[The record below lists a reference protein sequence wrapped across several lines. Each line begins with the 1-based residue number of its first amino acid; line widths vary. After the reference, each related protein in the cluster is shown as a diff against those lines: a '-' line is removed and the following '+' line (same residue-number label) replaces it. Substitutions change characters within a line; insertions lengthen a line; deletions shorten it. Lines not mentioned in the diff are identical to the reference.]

1 MAVIIVT
8 PRPPL
13 NLFEAVRV
21 RIDDTW
27 STIYQVPKYEI
38 PASGPTPATFVDAA
52 AIMTGAF
59 IANTISVAI
68 TVSARI
74 LNAAGDP
81 YELFTGV
88 QIPIGD
94 YLAMDLNRQVMLTD
108 ETLQFQCSAGGAA
121 DVHFSFILNQ
131 REQFQVIV

>member
-1 MAVIIVT
+1 MSVIIVS

-13 NLFEAVRV
+13 NLFEVVRV
-21 RIDDTW
+21 AIDDTW
-27 STIYQVPKYEI
+27 STIYEVPKYQI
-38 PASGPTPATFVDAA
+38 PASGPTPTSFVDTA

-59 IANTISVAI
+59 IANTLPVAI
-68 TVSARI
+68 TMSARI
-74 LNAAGDP
+74 LNVEGDP
-81 YELFTGV
+81 YQLFTGV

-94 YLAMDLNRQVMLTD
+94 YLAMDLNRQVMKSD
-108 ETLQFQCSAGGAA
+108 EILQFQCSAGGTA